1 MRMAISG
8 SASAASSRRARRRR
22 NVREAAFTGEMI
34 ECDEGDLVWLKKE
47 ELLNKKMWEG
57 DRIFLKALDE
67 RQDFFS
73 LKLRYEGE
81 KLVEWKFENGV
92 G

>member
-1 MRMAISG
+1 MRTA
-8 SASAASSRRARRRR
+8 
-22 NVREAAFTGEMI
+22 
-34 ECDEGDLVWLKKE
+34 
-47 ELLNKKMWEG
+47 
-57 DRIFLKALDE
+57 ALDE

-92 G
+92 D